1 MDIKRE
7 SELRQAT
14 VMFADISG
22 FTAMSEKM
30 PPEEVTDI
38 MNNCFRMM
46 GECVE
51 CHGGHID
58 KFIGDCV
65 MVVFG
70 VPKAIENAPS
80 ASLTTALEMRE
91 KIYCFNREKNLAI
104 PLDLHIGIN
113 SGTVLAGTVGS
124 EQKQEYTVMGDT
136 VNLASRL
143 EDASES
149 GQILVG
155 PETWKLTRDYFDFRS
170 LKPVTLKG
178 KSEPVPVYELIS
190 EKSVRRKT
198 KKGPESTSESGG
210 RMIESPLVGRGKEM
224 NTLKLQVMK
233 VINGEGGI
241 VTITGEAGIGKSRL
255 MAELKTKE
263 AMRQVTLLEGRA
275 ISMGRNLSFHPIVDL
290 LKGWAG
296 IEEDDTDSGS
306 MAKLENSVRAVHPEE
321 ADEIIPFVA
330 TMMGMKLRGGHAE
343 RAGGIEGE
351 ALEKLIFRSVRELLI
366 RGSETRPMVIHIEDL
381 HWADAST
388 MEILEPLL
396 RLTGQYSILFILV
409 YRPGYR
415 DTGDRLET
423 TVRENHSTR
432 NTEIVLSPLESG
444 DSETLI
450 ANLLNIQG
458 LPHSLREEIV
468 VRAGGNPFF
477 IEEVVR
483 SLIDE
488 GAIEMKNGS
497 FAVTD
502 RIHHVRIPATINE
515 VLMARI
521 DRLDGETKDLVK
533 TASVIGRN
541 FFHKILTEVAVN
553 IHDIDMRL
561 SYLKDVQLIRDRTRM
576 DELEYLFKH
585 ALAQETAYGS
595 LLIQRRKELH
605 GRVALAIETIF
616 RERLHEF
623 YGMLAWHYSQAE
635 DMEKAEEYMMKAG
648 DEAMKA
654 SASSEALNYYKDALS
669 IFLNKMGDKADQ
681 EKIKKIEIN
690 IALSLFHK
698 GQYSLAV
705 EYFDRILSHYNLT
718 LPRHSVLRAYHF
730 TSTFL
735 DLITALYFPFLK
747 FKKTPPRPDLK
758 LLELHHHKLE
768 ACAIFDT
775 DKMFF
780 DSFNPRTWISNFKP
794 EMVENSIGIFSQI
807 SVLFSYTGFSEKI
820 SFKVLRVAKKL
831 LPSAGPV
838 ERISYML
845 TSNMHNTLYGKWENI
860 IDNEDLLS
868 DNIKKGN
875 LLPVMY
881 SLLWLFWVYIQYGDQ
896 QKAGSVISKVKTIA
910 DEFDHEI
917 SSVFHIMCNSIIN
930 YKWNNVR
937 GLSESIDYGMIIS
950 EKANAHL
957 ATVLLLSERI
967 QLLILNGNT
976 ETALEAL
983 KDLEF
988 LKTKIRFIP
997 FINSYYLISKMII
1010 YCSKMDKSNLPRKS
1024 KKKLFKDAIKTARS
1038 AKKNSMKDYINRTE
1052 TLRLV
1057 GTCHW
1062 LTGRP
1067 GRALKSWK
1075 ESIECGER
1083 LNARLELS
1091 RTYLETGKRCSV
1103 PLRGSGRA
1111 AGISP
1116 ETVKRKIGL
1125 TPAECLDRAE
1135 TLFGEMGLER
1145 DLEELRA
1152 VRAHIAESK
1161 K

>member
-1 MDIKRE
+1 
-7 SELRQAT
+7 
-14 VMFADISG
+14 MFADISG

-30 PPEEVTDI
+30 PPEEVTDV

-46 GECVE
+46 GTCVE

-70 VPKAIENAPS
+70 VPSAIENAPRE
-80 ASLTTALEMRE
+80 SLATALEMRD

-136 VNLASRL
+136 VNIASRL

-155 PETWKLTRDYFDFRS
+155 PETWKLTRDYFNFKS

-190 EKSVRRKT
+190 EKGANRKT
-198 KKGPESTSESGG
+198 AKGLETALESSG
-210 RMIESPLVGRGKEM
+210 RMIESPLVGREKEM
-224 NTLKLQVMK
+224 NSLKLQVMK
-233 VINGEGGI
+233 VINGDGGI

-255 MAELKTKE
+255 IAELKTKE
-263 AMRQVTLLEGRA
+263 AMQQVTLLEGRA
-275 ISMGRNLSFHPIVDL
+275 VSIGRNLSFHPIVDL
-290 LKGWAG
+290 LKGWAR
-296 IEEDDTDSGS
+296 IEEDDTESGS
-306 MAKLENSVRAVHPEE
+306 LAKLESSVGAVHPDE

-330 TMMGMKLRGGHAE
+330 TMMGMKLAGKHAE
-343 RAGGIEGE
+343 RVNGIEGE

-366 RGSETRPMVIHIEDL
+366 KGSEARPMVIHIEDL
-381 HWADAST
+381 HWADTST
-388 MEILEPLL
+388 IEILEPLL
-396 RLTGQYSILFILV
+396 RLTEQYSILFILV

-415 DTGDRLET
+415 ETGDRLEIT
-423 TVRENHSTR
+423 IRENYSAHY
-432 NTEIVLSPLESG
+432 TEILLSPLESG
-444 DSETLI
+444 ESETLI
-450 ANLLNIQG
+450 ENLLNIQG

-468 VRAGGNPFF
+468 ARAGGNPFF

-521 DRLDGETKDLVK
+521 DRLDAETRDLVK
-533 TASVIGRN
+533 TASVIGRS
-541 FFHKILTEVAVN
+541 FFHKILTQVAE
-553 IHDIDMRL
+553 DINDMEERL
-561 SYLKDVQLIRDRTRM
+561 AYLKDIQLIRDHTRM

-585 ALAQETAYGS
+585 ALAQETAYES

-605 GRVALAIETIF
+605 CRVAQAIETIF
-616 RERLHEF
+616 CERLHEF

-635 DMEKAEEYMMKAG
+635 DMEKAEEYMLKAG
-648 DEAMKA
+648 DEAMKS
-654 SASSEALNYYKDALS
+654 SASSEALNYYKEALN
-669 IFLNKMGDKADQ
+669 IFLNKMGDKADPD
-681 EKIKKIEIN
+681 KIKKIEIN

-718 LPRHSVLRAYHF
+718 LPGYSVLRAYYYL
-730 TSTFL
+730 STFL
-735 DLITALYFPFLK
+735 DLITALYLPFFK
-747 FKKTPPRPDLK
+747 FKRTPPRPDLK

-768 ACAIFDT
+768 ACAIFNP

-794 EMVENSIGIFSQI
+794 DMVENALGIFSQI
-807 SVLFSYTGFSEKI
+807 SILFSYTGFSEKI
-820 SFKVLRVAKKL
+820 SLKVLHVAKKL
-831 LPSAGPV
+831 LTSAGPV
-838 ERISYML
+838 ERMSFML
-845 TSNMHNTLYGKWENI
+845 TANMHNIVYGKWENI
-860 IDNEDLLS
+860 INDEDLLS
-868 DNIKKGN
+868 DNIKIGN
-875 LLPVMY
+875 LLPVTY
-881 SLLWLFWVYIQYGDQ
+881 SLLWLFLVYVQHGDQ
-896 QKAGSVISKVKTIA
+896 QKAELLISKMKTIA
-910 DEFDHEI
+910 DEFDHET
-917 SSVFHIMCNSIIN
+917 SSVFNTMCKSIIN

-937 GLSESIDYGMIIS
+937 GLSDSIDYGMIIS

-957 ATVLLLSERI
+957 ATAILLSERI

-976 ETALEAL
+976 ETALEGL
-983 KDLEF
+983 KNLEY

-1010 YCSKMDKSNLPRKS
+1010 YCSKLDNSNLPRKTD
-1024 KKKLFKDAIKTARS
+1024 KKLFKDAIKTAIS
-1038 AKKNSMKDYINRTE
+1038 ATMNSTKDYINRTE
-1052 TLRLV
+1052 ALRLA
-1057 GTCHW
+1057 GTSYW
-1062 LTGRP
+1062 LLGRP
-1067 GRALKSWK
+1067 RKALKIWK
-1075 ESIECGER
+1075 QSIDTGKL

-1091 RTYLETGKRCSV
+1091 RTYFEAGKRILMS
-1103 PLRGSGRA
+1103 LRNDGNA
-1111 AGISP
+1111 A
-1116 ETVKRKIGL
+1116 KRTIADMKKIIGL
-1125 TPAECLDRAE
+1125 TPEECLEQAE
-1135 TLFGEMGLER
+1135 KMFLEMELR
-1145 DLEELRA
+1145 WDLEELRK
-1152 VRAHIAESK
+1152 VRDIIEINL
-1161 K
+1161 